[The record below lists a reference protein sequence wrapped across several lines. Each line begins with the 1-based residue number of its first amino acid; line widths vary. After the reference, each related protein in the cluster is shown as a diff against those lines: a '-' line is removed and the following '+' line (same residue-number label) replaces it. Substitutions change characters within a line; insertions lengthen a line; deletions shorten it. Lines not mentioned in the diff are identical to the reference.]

1 MESHPINPD
10 IRRDEKG
17 VARTGDPERAG
28 VEERRLR
35 DALEDDDVLEALARL
50 HHEPTVR
57 QQHAE
62 DNAMIKDILVHIPT
76 ERPARP
82 VIDGSISL
90 ALAYGAHLD
99 ALAVGYVS
107 MRNAFAIDGAAA
119 IAAEAIEEER
129 LEGLLRARTAA
140 DVFELAARNAGI
152 SHSWRSAAAF
162 PAEAAASI
170 GAAARLYDLAVVLQP
185 DAEHPS
191 FDNAVPQEVL
201 LQSGR
206 PVLFIPYIFHGNFES
221 RRIGICWDGSRLAAR
236 AVHDAMPFLKKAD
249 TLIIITIK
257 EAGKDDAEASAEKLT
272 QHLARVNL
280 QTSIRS
286 LDASHSEI
294 QPLISSLASD
304 EGLDLLVMG
313 GYGHARLQEA
323 LLGGVTRAAL
333 RSMTVPT
340 LMSH

>member
-1 MESHPINPD
+1 
-10 IRRDEKG
+10 
-17 VARTGDPERAG
+17 
-28 VEERRLR
+28 
-35 DALEDDDVLEALARL
+35 
-50 HHEPTVR
+50 
-57 QQHAE
+57 
-62 DNAMIKDILVHIPT
+62 MIKDILVHLPT

-90 ALAYGAHLD
+90 ALTYGAHLD
-99 ALAVGYVS
+99 ALAVGYIP

-119 IAAEAIEEER
+119 IAAETIEEER
-129 LEGLLRARTAA
+129 LDALVRAQTAA
-140 DVFELAARNAGI
+140 DVFELAARNSGI
-152 SHSWRSAAAF
+152 SYSWRSAAGF

-185 DAEHPS
+185 DVEHAS

-201 LQSGR
+201 FESGR
-206 PVLFIPYIFHGNFES
+206 PVLFIPYIFRGSFES
-221 RRIGICWDGSRLAAR
+221 RRIGICWDGGRPAAR
-236 AVHDAMPFLKKAD
+236 ALHDAMPFLRKAD
-249 TLIIITIK
+249 TLVIITIK
-257 EAGKDDAEASAEKLT
+257 ESGKDNAETSAEKLA
-272 QHLARVNL
+272 QHLTRVNL
-280 QTSIRS
+280 QSSIRA
-286 LDASHSEI
+286 LDASRSEI

>member
-1 MESHPINPD
+1 M
-10 IRRDEKG
+10 
-17 VARTGDPERAG
+17 
-28 VEERRLR
+28 
-35 DALEDDDVLEALARL
+35 
-50 HHEPTVR
+50 
-57 QQHAE
+57 
-62 DNAMIKDILVHIPT
+62 MKDILVHIPT
-76 ERPARP
+76 ERLARP
-82 VIDGSISL
+82 VIDGSVSL
-90 ALAYGAHLD
+90 AQTYGAHLD

-107 MRNAFAIDGAAA
+107 MKNAFAIDGAAA
-119 IAAEAIEEER
+119 IAAESIEEER
-129 LEGLLRARTAA
+129 LEALVRAQTAA

-152 SHSWRSAAAF
+152 SHAWRSAAGF

-185 DAEHPS
+185 DAEHSS

-201 LQSGR
+201 FESGR
-206 PVLFIPYIFHGNFES
+206 PVLFIPHIFRGNFES
-221 RRIGICWDGSRLAAR
+221 RRIGICWDGGRQATR
-236 AVHDAMPFLKKAD
+236 ALHDAMPFLRKAD
-249 TLIIITIK
+249 TLVIITIK
-257 EAGKDDAEASAEKLT
+257 EAGKDNVETSAEKLA
-272 QHLARVNL
+272 QHLARADL
-280 QTSIRS
+280 RTSIRA

-294 QPLISSLASD
+294 QPLISSLAAD